1 MCVTN
6 EVIKDYN
13 EYQCVLEIHDIMASP
28 FLKAFYC
35 SHYTLLNVSSLWLLV
50 IQLPLRTMLIL
61 NRKSR
66 DWLQWGLPR
75 SACYHNCNNIDLF
88 NTWCYLFKKI
98 DTMKK
103 FSSPALLL
111 VLLSKDWFIFII
123 GILPWTSNHSILSSL
138 RKLFSYFWYFCCS
151 QF

>member
-1 MCVTN
+1 MCYKWSYKRLQWVSMCIGN
-6 EVIKDYN
+6 SWHYGQSFFKSI
-13 EYQCVLEIHDIMASP
+13 
-28 FLKAFYC
+28 YC

-61 NRKSR
+61 NRKYC

-75 SACYHNCNNIDLF
+75 SAFYHNCNNIDLF

-103 FSSPALLL
+103 FSSSALLL
-111 VLLSKDWFIFII
+111 VLLSKVWFIFII

-138 RKLFSYFWYFCCS
+138 RKMFSYFWYFCCS